1 MRVGSGL
8 FTVFT
13 MSDQRENILASACD
27 LYLKE
32 GLEGLSMRK
41 LAREVGVTA
50 PALYRYYESKE
61 HVLMD
66 VVREAYRE
74 FSSFLYQALEGRT
87 PEERLRRAGEGY
99 LSFALAHPRWYRMV
113 YISPEQLG
121 VTEVPEELEAQ
132 GCAIHQFWVD
142 RLRECM
148 DAGLLRE
155 DDPVEVA
162 LTMWAHFHG
171 MITLFQNGLLEMEE
185 ESFRATLKD
194 SGARMMRGI
203 ATPDFS
209 REMERWREEDAAEEA
224 GVV

>member
-1 MRVGSGL
+1 M
-8 FTVFT
+8 FT

-32 GLEGLSMRK
+32 GLDGLSMRK

-61 HVLMD
+61 HVLVD

-99 LSFALAHPRWYRMV
+99 LDFALTHPRWYRMV

-121 VTEVPEELEAQ
+121 VTQVPEELEAQ

-155 DDPVEVA
+155 DDPAQVG

-171 MITLFQNGLLEMEE
+171 MITLYQNGLLEMEQE
-185 ESFRATLKD
+185 DFRGMLQA

-203 ATPDFS
+203 ATPAFAAA
-209 REMERWREEDAAEEA
+209 MEARDEPDPVEGA
-224 GVV
+224 GVA

>member
-1 MRVGSGL
+1 LRNYRNL

-13 MSDQRENILASACD
+13 MSDQREKILASAVD
-27 LYLKE
+27 LYLE
-32 GLEGLSMRK
+32 DGLEGFSMRK
-41 LAREVGVTA
+41 LARELGVTA

-61 HVLMD
+61 AVLLD

-74 FSSFLYQALEGRT
+74 FSTSLYQALEGRT
-87 PEERLRRAGEGY
+87 PQERLQRAGEGY
-99 LSFALAHPRWYRMV
+99 LDFALTHPRWYRMV

-121 VTEVPEELEAQ
+121 VSQVPEELEAQ

-155 DDPVEVA
+155 DDPVQVG
-162 LTMWAHFHG
+162 LTMWAHSHG
-171 MITLFQNGLLEMEE
+171 LITLYQNGLLEMEE
-185 ESFRATLKD
+185 EDFRTMMKA

-203 ATPDFS
+203 AT
-209 REMERWREEDAAEEA
+209 EALEDELARCAAPEEA
-224 GVV
+224 PVA